1 MNRKFQNL
9 NLKKSYFL
17 KIIYKLKI
25 FMFKK
30 YLENYM
36 IKIFNFLSKFWIKLN
51 NKIKKKYLD

>member
-1 MNRKFQNL
+1 MTSFIKDHNL
-9 NLKKSYFL
+9 LTYNL
-17 KIIYKLKI
+17 YKLKI